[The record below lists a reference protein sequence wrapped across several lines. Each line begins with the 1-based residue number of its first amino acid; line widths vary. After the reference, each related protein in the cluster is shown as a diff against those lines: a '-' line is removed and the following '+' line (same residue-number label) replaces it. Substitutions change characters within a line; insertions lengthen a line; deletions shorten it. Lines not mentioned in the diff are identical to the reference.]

1 MRLLGYAA
9 EKKGFAYLAL
19 RSCQCSL
26 HNGSEGF
33 RGEVGE
39 TSHGNRNGGDGQFLV
54 TRL

>member
-1 MRLLGYAA
+1 MRLLDYAA

-33 RGEVGE
+33 RGEVG
-39 TSHGNRNGGDGQFLV
+39 TSHENRKGGDGQFPV